1 MVVTALLG
9 LRDGV
14 AFEGTAKLAWIN
26 VTVRPRVSHLP
37 PGVGLKIS
45 LDHVQCHL
53 DLQQL
58 PAHGVRGGR
67 ELIGLTVAKEQF
79 DLGLE
84 SAEQR
89 GVVNGGGIG
98 RRRGERPRSLSR
110 VERGLLDL
118 AAQLE
123 AAVFHG
129 LRGAVHLVGGVLELD
144 RGVLFAM
151 VWTGT

>member
-1 MVVTALLG
+1 VVVTALLG

-84 SAEQR
+84 QAEVRKAAADALGSMGTVVATTLTALDAVRERDPDPKVRQAATAAWKKIR
-89 GVVNGGGIG
+89 G
-98 RRRGERPRSLSR
+98 
-110 VERGLLDL
+110 
-118 AAQLE
+118 
-123 AAVFHG
+123 
-129 LRGAVHLVGGVLELD
+129 
-144 RGVLFAM
+144 
-151 VWTGT
+151 